1 VEKNGDH
8 VLMVNDVVKMVI
20 VVLLLNIVLPHKDVN
35 LNLINVPQVVE
46 VKNGV
51 LVLMVNV
58 AVKKDIVE

>member
-1 VEKNGDH
+1 
-8 VLMVNDVVKMVI
+8 MVNDVVKMVI